1 MHASVLAATTTE
13 IVVVLIAVGIFAL
26 AWLVALFLAVVEA
39 MPPGRKIGWFAAL
52 ILLAP
57 FSVPY
62 FLVTRFLRFRRDAR
76 EGAAPESAVGT

>member
-1 MHASVLAATTTE
+1 MDAALLAATTTE
-13 IVVVLIAVGIFAL
+13 IVLVVTFVGIFAL

-62 FLVTRFLRFRRDAR
+62 FLFTRIRRLRREARD
-76 EGAAPESAVGT
+76 GTESAVGS